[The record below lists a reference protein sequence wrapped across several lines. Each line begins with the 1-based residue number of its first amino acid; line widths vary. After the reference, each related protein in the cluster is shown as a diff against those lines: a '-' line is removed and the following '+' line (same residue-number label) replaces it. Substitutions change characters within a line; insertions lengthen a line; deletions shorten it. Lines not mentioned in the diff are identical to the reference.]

1 MIQSPLSPI
10 VVFLL
15 ALTFSLLS
23 AFLTPPLQIPDEDE
37 HFRYTRAIASGSIVP
52 KELNPRGVGGL
63 IPQADMNLITVFSP
77 VATHRDVQV
86 THEMYKAAR
95 AAEGT
100 QLIPVNYWGA
110 AIYPPVAYAVPAAGL
125 LLADMLGF
133 DRLSAFYAGRAANA
147 LLFSI
152 CAAFAFALAPAGR
165 VPLTLVLLLPMTLFE
180 AGSFSA
186 DAFVFALTPLVCA
199 ILAREAVQ
207 VDRLP
212 RLSILVCTAI
222 AITLLALTKAP
233 LITMLLPLVAIA
245 WRRSWVLAFTLFAM
259 AVTCFILWIVT
270 FVMTPQMAVRSAM
283 LVGGEV
289 SSSAQIEALLIDPL
303 QIIPLAINTLASYGW
318 FYAITA
324 IGAFGW
330 LEIYMPDWY
339 YMSAIVIVLVIFG
352 LSTTDPNPSPSIS
365 TKIAFGVAAI
375 AASALVFASLYLVWS
390 AVGADIV
397 SGVQGRYFIPMLF
410 LAVFSIAGGI
420 KVHSGAIINRAAM
433 AIPVI
438 LWIVSLVIFCQL
450 LVERYYMT

>member
-1 MIQSPLSPI
+1 MKSKSSPI
-10 VVFLL
+10 FVFLL

-23 AFLTPPLQIPDEDE
+23 AFLTPPFQIPDEDE
-37 HFRYTRAIASGSIVP
+37 HFRYTRAIAAGSVIP

-63 IPQADMNLITVFSP
+63 IPQADMNLITVFAP

-86 THEMYKAAR
+86 THEMYAAAR
-95 AAEGT
+95 AVEGT
-100 QLIPVNYWGA
+100 ELIPVNYWGA

-125 LLADMLGF
+125 LLADVLGF
-133 DRLSAFYAGRAANA
+133 DRLSAFYGGRAANA

-152 CAAFAFALAPAGR
+152 CAAFAIALAPAGR
-165 VPLTLVLLLPMTLFE
+165 VPLALVLLLPMTLFE

-207 VDRLP
+207 KDRLP
-212 RLSILVCTAI
+212 SLAILVCTAI
-222 AITLLALTKAP
+222 AITVLALTKAP
-233 LITMLLPLVAIA
+233 LIMMLLPLVAVA
-245 WRRSWVLAFTLFAM
+245 WRRSWMLACMLFVGVFT
-259 AVTCFILWIVT
+259 CYILWVAT
-270 FVMTPQMAVRSAM
+270 FVMTPQMAVRSALLM
-283 LVGGEV
+283 GEEV
-289 SSSAQIEALLIDPL
+289 SSSAQIRALLLDPL
-303 QIIPLAINTLASYGW
+303 QIIPLAFNTLTSYGW

-339 YMSAIVIVLVIFG
+339 YMSAIIIMLVIFG

-365 TKIAFGVAAI
+365 TKIAFGVASI

-410 LAVFSIAGGI
+410 LAVFSIAGSF
-420 KVHSGAIINRAAM
+420 KLNSGTTLNRVVVVVPA
-433 AIPVI
+433 I
-438 LWIVSLVIFCQL
+438 LWLVSFVLFCQL